1 MGLVSASE
9 EHRNCD
15 TTQSTSI
22 DIDSA
27 WRILFYCESTNRAID
42 IMIQCDALGRE
53 KQQKTSDMLRMLDA
67 AKKSVAEWGG
77 EERKK
82 STA

>member
-1 MGLVSASE
+1 
-9 EHRNCD
+9 
-15 TTQSTSI
+15 
-22 DIDSA
+22 
-27 WRILFYCESTNRAID
+27 
-42 IMIQCDALGRE
+42 MIQCDALGRE

-82 STA
+82 STAWATPIQPKAPDLYTSEKE

>member
-1 MGLVSASE
+1 
-9 EHRNCD
+9 
-15 TTQSTSI
+15 
-22 DIDSA
+22 
-27 WRILFYCESTNRAID
+27 
-42 IMIQCDALGRE
+42 MIQCDALGRE